1 MNIDFL
7 KRLLWFTVLVMV
19 QVFVLNHIH
28 LFAIATPLLYI
39 YFILLFPRNYPQ
51 WAIMLWAFIMGLTI
65 DVFTNTPG
73 ITAGSLTLLAALQP
87 FVLHLFIPRDSSEN
101 FQAGLDTLSVPQYT
115 WYVFILTI
123 IYSFIFFSL
132 EMFSFFNVV
141 EWLQCIG
148 GSTLLT
154 LVLILV
160 VENLR
165 RR

>member
-28 LFAIATPLLYI
+28 LFAVATPLLYI

-101 FQAGLDTLSVPQYT
+101 FQAGLDTLSIPQYT

>member
-28 LFAIATPLLYI
+28 LFAVATPLLYI

-101 FQAGLDTLSVPQYT
+101 FQAGLDTLSIPQYT

-148 GSTLLT
+148 GSTLIT

>member
-19 QVFVLNHIH
+19 QVFVFNHIH
-28 LFAIATPLLYI
+28 LFAVATPLLYI

>member
-19 QVFVLNHIH
+19 QVFVFNHIH
-28 LFAIATPLLYI
+28 LFAVATPLLYI

-160 VENLR
+160 VENLWR
-165 RR
+165 R

>member
-87 FVLHLFIPRDSSEN
+87 FILHLFIPRDSSEN

>member
-1 MNIDFL
+1 
-7 KRLLWFTVLVMV
+7 MV